1 VGPEPPIALD
11 QETTPATEAPVG
23 VQASAAGPG
32 YERRRSLLGTYPVP
46 APHLVGTPPQS
57 TPGQPSRWRPPPPPL
72 QYGVDYT
79 FLRRHGSRVVRWEPN
94 QPITVRLCG
103 PHQPE
108 QATTLAAVVA
118 ELAGCTGLSLTTGE
132 PRVRYSGPKA
142 VPTQEIHVG
151 FVAALPAAPF
161 FRPCAG
167 QAGVG
172 GALADRGASHY
183 TSGFVT
189 VATSAIQPRSSM
201 EIAVLRHELAHAVGL
216 GHAARPG
223 LLMYHRISA
232 ATVDFGRGDLHGLT
246 LLNETA
252 HPDAV

>member
-11 QETTPATEAPVG
+11 QETTPATEAPAG
-23 VQASAAGPG
+23 VQASAGGPG

-79 FLRRHGSRVVRWEPN
+79 FLRRHGSRVVRWQPD

-108 QATTLAAVVA
+108 QATTLEAVVA
-118 ELAGCTGLSLTTGE
+118 EIAGCTGLSLTMGE
-132 PRVRYSGPKA
+132 PRQRYSDPKA
-142 VPTQEIHVG
+142 VPAHEIYVG
-151 FVAALPAAPF
+151 FLPVLPPAPL
-161 FRPCAG
+161 FRPCG
-167 QAGVG
+167 GRAGVG
-172 GALADRGASHY
+172 GALGAPGMSHY

-189 VATSAIQPRSSM
+189 VSASTVSPGSPL

-232 ATVDFGRGDLHGLT
+232 ATADFGRGDLYGLT
-246 LLNETA
+246 LLNERA